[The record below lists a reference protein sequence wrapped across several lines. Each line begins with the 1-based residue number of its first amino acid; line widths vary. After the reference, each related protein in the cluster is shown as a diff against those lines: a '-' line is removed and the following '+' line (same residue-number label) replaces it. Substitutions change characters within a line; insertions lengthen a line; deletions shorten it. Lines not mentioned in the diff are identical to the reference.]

1 MKSCVTLWNGFQYF
15 IFLILGTFKCAGG
28 EGGVNAEDGGPGTV
42 YVHLLPINPADLSNF
57 VSNRTLFVDNHGRSP
72 KDLFRNLTEFYSNY
86 SLGSGVAWIIPSD
99 YPDYVVETKLDT
111 QMILEELQIYRSA
124 SIAMVKPDDTTFK
137 VELSVENIDGDKTGH
152 VQIGYN
158 QAFYIGSGQLPNH
171 LSVYRGGEVT
181 LQGELRVAGVD
192 VMIEGNMRNVE
203 NLTVVEGGTHY

>member
-1 MKSCVTLWNGFQYF
+1 
-15 IFLILGTFKCAGG
+15 
-28 EGGVNAEDGGPGTV
+28 
-42 YVHLLPINPADLSNF
+42 
-57 VSNRTLFVDNHGRSP
+57 
-72 KDLFRNLTEFYSNY
+72 
-86 SLGSGVAWIIPSD
+86 
-99 YPDYVVETKLDT
+99 
-111 QMILEELQIYRSA
+111 MILEELQIYRSA

-137 VELSVENIDGDKTGH
+137 VDLSVENIDGDKTGH

-203 NLTVVEGGTHY
+203 NLTVVEGGTHYYLIRIIYSSWCVQRFYSIVMWINCALIKKKCYPLAKQNLGDDTIFC